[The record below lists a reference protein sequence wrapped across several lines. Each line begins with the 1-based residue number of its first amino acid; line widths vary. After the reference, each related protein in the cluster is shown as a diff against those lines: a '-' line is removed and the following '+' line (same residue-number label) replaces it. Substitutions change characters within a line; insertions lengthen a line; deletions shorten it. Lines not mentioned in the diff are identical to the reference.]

1 MQIVVYHQRS
11 LVSVSKPRISMDRNS
26 GGRKEKWK
34 KREDVGD
41 PTFFHH
47 ARSGAVFRH

>member
-1 MQIVVYHQRS
+1 VVYRQRN
-11 LVSVSKPRISMDRNS
+11 LVSVSEPRISMDRKS

-41 PTFFHH
+41 PTFFYH
-47 ARSGAVFRH
+47 AHSRAVFRR